1 MPQPTPLR
9 PPRARRVHGRDGATT
24 TRKPRTAP
32 ARNGNGGN
40 GAAAPQAERRSGP
53 PRPPSNGSG
62 PPRTPRAPS
71 GPGRAGPKL
80 KKVRLALILAGLSL
94 LALISTVFGMMMA
107 VASDLPALENQAEY
121 AAAENSI
128 LFADGGDEIASLTGN
143 QHRILIDE
151 SEVAPTLKNAVI
163 AVEDRRFYEH
173 EGVDYLGIARA
184 FTQDVLQRSAV
195 QGGSTITQQ
204 FVKNA
209 LAAQNDRTVFQK
221 LRESALAYHLERQW
235 SKQKILTQYLNTVYF
250 GNGAYGVES
259 AMRTYFGGG
268 REYDAEDRLSTTIEP
283 HEAALLAGMIASPS
297 AYDPVQNPND
307 AEGRRDQILQMMLDQ
322 GVLTQAEYDD
332 AVDQPLPKEK
342 EIDPPELD
350 SSIPYFSTWVTQQL
364 VERYGAGKVFGGG
377 LEVTTTVDPALQQ
390 SAESSVEAKLA
401 GVGPSA
407 SVVAIENR
415 TGEVKAM
422 VGGENFDDRAFN
434 LATNGHRQPGSAIK
448 PFTLITA
455 LEQGVSSADT
465 FVSEPKLLPN
475 PDGPGKFSAKNY
487 EGNYTYTTS
496 LADATIN
503 SDNSIYAELGI
514 QVGTEEIAQTARD
527 MGIATPLSTN
537 PAMTLGGLEQGVTPL
552 EMAFAYST
560 LANGGV
566 RRSGDLAD
574 TEMGPVGIE
583 EVRDPQGDDETNDL
597 QTERVF
603 DEEVAAE
610 AKELLTGA
618 VTSGT
623 GTAASLGGTP
633 QVWGKTG
640 TTENYGDGWFVGST
654 DQCTVAVW
662 VGYPDS
668 IKPMKTEYNGGPVAG
683 GTFPAEIW
691 HDFMAQAIQSEGA
704 CEAEGVV
711 AEPVEPAPV
720 DPAPVEPAPVEP
732 VEPAPVEPVPA
743 EPVPAEPV
751 APPPVEPAPP
761 APVEPPVEPPV
772 P

>member
-1 MPQPTPLR
+1 VATER
-9 PPRARRVHGRDGATT
+9 RAPERGGATT
-24 TRKPRTAP
+24 TRRPPTPGRNGGGAGTRRP
-32 ARNGNGGN
+32 AR
-40 GAAAPQAERRSGP
+40 PSGP
-53 PRPPSNGSG
+53 AREQSNGSE
-62 PPRTPRAPS
+62 PPRRPPPASAR
-71 GPGRAGPKL
+71 PGRSGPKL
-80 KKVRLALILAGLSL
+80 KKIRLALILAGLGA

-121 AAAENSI
+121 AAAENSV
-128 LFADGGDEIASLTGN
+128 LTTEGDEEIASLTGN
-143 QHRILIDE
+143 QNRILIDE

-259 AMRTYFGGG
+259 AMRTYFG
-268 REYDAEDRLSTTIEP
+268 RSKEYDADDRLSTTIEP

-297 AYDPVQNPND
+297 AYDPAQNPRD
-307 AEGRRDQILQMMLDQ
+307 ARGRRDQVLQMMLDQ
-322 GVLTQAEYDD
+322 GLVTEAEYDN
-332 AVDQPLPKEK
+332 AVDQPVPTAK

-350 SSIPYFSTWVTQQL
+350 SSVPYFSTWVTQQL
-364 VERYGAGKVFGGG
+364 VERYGAGKAFGGG
-377 LEVTTTVDPALQQ
+377 LEVTTTVEPDLQE
-390 SAESSVEAKLA
+390 SAEGAVEGKLA

-407 SVVAIENR
+407 SLVAIENR

-422 VGGENFDDRAFN
+422 VGGQDFDDGAFN

-455 LEQGVSSADT
+455 LEQGVTPDDT
-465 FVSEPKLLPN
+465 FVSEPKLLPD

-487 EGNYTYTTS
+487 EGNYTYTTT
-496 LADATIN
+496 LGDATIN

-514 QVGTEEIAQTARD
+514 QVGTEEIAQTAHD
-527 MGIATPLSTN
+527 MGISTELSTN

-552 EMAFAYST
+552 EMAYAYST
-560 LANGGV
+560 LANDGV
-566 RRSGDLAD
+566 RRSGDLAA

-583 EVRDPQGDDETNDL
+583 QVQDPQGDDETNDL

-603 DEEVAAE
+603 DEDVAAT
-610 AKELLTGA
+610 AKELLTGV

-623 GTAASLGGTP
+623 GTAASLGSVP
-633 QVWGKTG
+633 VWGKTG

-654 DQCTVAVW
+654 DQCTAAVW

-668 IKPMKTEYNGGPVAG
+668 TKPMRTEYNGSPVAG
-683 GTFPAEIW
+683 GTYPAEIW
-691 HDFMAQAIQSEGA
+691 HDFMAQAIQQDGA
-704 CEAEGVV
+704 CQPEGVAV
-711 AEPVEPAPV
+711 EPVEPTEPVEPAPV
-720 DPAPVEPAPVEP
+720 EPAPVEPAPTETVPAEPVEPAPVEPAPVEP
-732 VEPAPVEPVPA
+732 VTPEGGTVCGPGQVATDTGCVPG
-743 EPVPAEPV
+743 
-751 APPPVEPAPP
+751 
-761 APVEPPVEPPV
+761 
-772 P
+772 